1 VFKPDRV
8 AGPPAHCTLLWRP
21 LAALALSLGVASA
34 YAEPMSFEAAQL
46 RLADKSGTLRAA
58 RLNREARELE
68 AEATRSLS
76 LPQVNATVAYSKLE
90 RDYEIDVAP
99 ITGALN
105 QAVGAIGGAT
115 GVKLPALPATLDYKY
130 KNEGVRPIVGFN
142 WPLFT
147 GGKISATQDL
157 AAARTAEAG
166 AEVRHTEEALTTQL
180 VKYYYGLQLAEH
192 AVAVR
197 SAVLD
202 ALTQHL
208 HQAERF
214 EKTGLIA
221 RADRLHAQVA
231 YDEAQRNLF
240 KAQDDRT
247 LAQIALNRML
257 AATQDVVPASPLFV
271 RSAPV
276 EPIERWTQHGL
287 AAHPGLALLDAK
299 RQQTAQLETIA
310 RAALMPEVFAFG
322 TYQFNKEVL
331 TPVEPDW
338 IVGVGVRFTLF
349 DRLDRS
355 SLIAASQRQS
365 AGVTAYTEQAR
376 DDISTLIEKRW
387 RELEQA
393 RQRYL
398 LLESSIALAKENVQ
412 LRERGF
418 GEGLSTSLDL
428 VDARLSLSRAEIDRA
443 QAARDY
449 VVALAELLE
458 ASGQSE
464 RFNEYAA
471 HADIRIERPTP
482 AAGRQP

>member
-1 VFKPDRV
+1 MRSLN
-8 AGPPAHCTLLWRP
+8 AGRDLARILCSLIAGSLLG
-21 LAALALSLGVASA
+21 AATADERL
-34 YAEPMSFEAAQL
+34 SFEDARL
-46 RLADKSGTLRAA
+46 RLEDRSGSLRAA
-58 RLNREARELE
+58 RLTLEARALE
-68 AEATRSLS
+68 TDASRSLS
-76 LPQVNATVAYSKLE
+76 LPQVNASLIYSKLE
-90 RDYEIDVAP
+90 RQYEVDVSP

-115 GVKLPALPATLDYKY
+115 GVRLPPLPASLDYTY

-147 GGKISATQDL
+147 GGRISAAQAL
-157 AAARTAEAG
+157 AGARSAEAG
-166 AEVRHTEEALTTQL
+166 AELRHTDETLTTQL
-180 VKYYYGLQLAEH
+180 VKTYYGLQLAEH

-197 SAVLD
+197 RRVAD

-231 YDEAQRNLF
+231 FDEAQRDLL
-240 KAQDDRT
+240 KAEDDRA

-257 AATQDVVPASPLFV
+257 LSPQDVVPASPLFV
-271 RSAPV
+271 RSTPV
-276 EPIERWTQHGL
+276 EALEHWTQHGL

-299 RQQTAQLETIA
+299 RQQTAQLETMA
-310 RAALMPEVFAFG
+310 RAAALPEVFAFG
-322 TYQFNKEVL
+322 SYQFNRDVM
-331 TPVEPDW
+331 TPIEPDW
-338 IVGVGVRFTLF
+338 VIGVGIRMTLL
-349 DRLDRS
+349 DRLDRRS
-355 SLIAASQRQS
+355 MIAASQRQS
-365 AGVTAYTEQAR
+365 AGIAAYTEQAR
-376 DDISTLIEKRW
+376 DDVATLIEKRW

-393 RQRYL
+393 RRRYL
-398 LLESSIALAKENVQ
+398 LLASSIALAQENVT

-418 GEGLSTSLDL
+418 REGLSTSLDL
-428 VDARLSLSRAEIDRA
+428 VDARLALSRAEIDRA

-464 RFNEYAA
+464 RFAEYAG
-471 HADIRIERPTP
+471 HADLRVAPLVPATGSTP
-482 AAGRQP
+482 

>member
-1 VFKPDRV
+1 MFKP
-8 AGPPAHCTLLWRP
+8 AS
-21 LAALALSLGVASA
+21 ALACRLLRAHSLRPVTALVLGVGLACA
-34 YAEPMSFEAAQL
+34 QAEPMSFEAAQL
-46 RLADKSGTLRAA
+46 RLTDKSGTLRAA

-90 RDYEIDVAP
+90 RDYEVDVAP

-130 KNEGVRPIVGFN
+130 KNEGVRPILGFN

-157 AAARTAEAG
+157 ATARTAEAG
-166 AEVRHTEEALTTQL
+166 AELRHTEEALTTQL

-197 SAVLD
+197 TAVLD

-257 AATQDVVPASPLFV
+257 AATQDVVPSSPLFV
-271 RSAPV
+271 RSTPV
-276 EPIERWTQHGL
+276 EPIERWTQQGL

-299 RQQTAQLETIA
+299 RQQTTQLETIA
-310 RAALMPEVFAFG
+310 RSALLPEVFAFG
-322 TYQFNKEVL
+322 SYQLNKEVL

-338 IVGVGVRFTLF
+338 IVGVGVRFTLL

-355 SLIAASQRQS
+355 SMIAASQRQS

-471 HADIRIERPTP
+471 HADIRIERPTLT
-482 AAGRQP
+482 AGRQP

>member
-1 VFKPDRV
+1 V
-8 AGPPAHCTLLWRP
+8 
-21 LAALALSLGVASA
+21 
-34 YAEPMSFEAAQL
+34 
-46 RLADKSGTLRAA
+46 
-58 RLNREARELE
+58 
-68 AEATRSLS
+68 
-76 LPQVNATVAYSKLE
+76 
-90 RDYEIDVAP
+90 
-99 ITGALN
+99 
-105 QAVGAIGGAT
+105 
-115 GVKLPALPATLDYKY
+115 
-130 KNEGVRPIVGFN
+130 
-142 WPLFT
+142 
-147 GGKISATQDL
+147 
-157 AAARTAEAG
+157 
-166 AEVRHTEEALTTQL
+166 
-180 VKYYYGLQLAEH
+180 
-192 AVAVR
+192 
-197 SAVLD
+197 
-202 ALTQHL
+202 
-208 HQAERF
+208 
-214 EKTGLIA
+214 
-221 RADRLHAQVA
+221 
-231 YDEAQRNLF
+231 
-240 KAQDDRT
+240 
-247 LAQIALNRML
+247 
-257 AATQDVVPASPLFV
+257 
-271 RSAPV
+271 PV